1 MWKGLWVKLMISID
15 RLKEDVKYFKQCKKL
30 QSSIV
35 THDKYE
41 YFSNHLR
48 DHEFSI
54 LRIVGNC
61 NSYKDLPNFN
71 VLQMLEQI
79 KKRMLSYGR

>member
-1 MWKGLWVKLMISID
+1 MNSNQT
-15 RLKEDVKYFKQCKKL
+15 KEDIRYFKQCKKL
-30 QSSIV
+30 QLSIV

-79 KKRMLSYGR
+79 KKRMLSYEAK

>member
-1 MWKGLWVKLMISID
+1 MCHE
-15 RLKEDVKYFKQCKKL
+15 RLTMNSKQVKEDVKYFKQCKKL
-30 QSSIV
+30 QLSIV

-48 DHEFSI
+48 DYEFSI

-61 NSYKDLPNFN
+61 NSHKDLPNFN

-79 KKRMLSYGR
+79 KERMLSYGR

>member
-1 MWKGLWVKLMISID
+1 MTDKQI
-15 RLKEDVKYFKQCKKL
+15 KEDIKEDIKYLKQCKKL

-35 THDKYE
+35 THNKYE

-48 DHEFSI
+48 DWELSI
-54 LRIVGNC
+54 LQIVGNC
-61 NSYKDLPNFN
+61 NSYQDLPNFN

-79 KKRMLSYGR
+79 KKRMLSNDR

>member
-1 MWKGLWVKLMISID
+1 MTDKQI
-15 RLKEDVKYFKQCKKL
+15 KEDIKEEIKYFKQCKKL
-30 QSSIV
+30 QLSIV
-35 THDKYE
+35 THLKYE
-41 YFSNHLR
+41 YFSNHLT
-48 DHEFSI
+48 DLEESI

-79 KKRMLSYGR
+79 KKRMLSYDR

>member
-1 MWKGLWVKLMISID
+1 MNSKQV
-15 RLKEDVKYFKQCKKL
+15 KEDIKYFKQCKKL
-30 QSSIV
+30 QLSIV

-79 KKRMLSYGR
+79 KKRMLSYEAK

>member
-1 MWKGLWVKLMISID
+1 MVKENQNEVEI
-15 RLKEDVKYFKQCKKL
+15 L
-30 QSSIV
+30 QSIQNYL
-35 THDKYE
+35 TDLE
-41 YFSNHLR
+41 
-48 DHEFSI
+48 ESI

-79 KKRMLSYGR
+79 KKRMLSYDR

>member
-1 MWKGLWVKLMISID
+1 MANKQI
-15 RLKEDVKYFKQCKKL
+15 KEDIKYFKQCKKL

-41 YFSNHLR
+41 YFSNNLR

-79 KKRMLSYGR
+79 KKRMLSYGK

>member
-1 MWKGLWVKLMISID
+1 MTDKQT
-15 RLKEDVKYFKQCKKL
+15 KEDIKYLKQCKKL
-30 QSSIV
+30 QSFIV

-41 YFSNHLR
+41 YFSNNLR
-48 DHEFSI
+48 DYELSI
-54 LRIVGNC
+54 LQIVGNC

-79 KKRMLSYGR
+79 KKRMLSYDR

>member
-1 MWKGLWVKLMISID
+1 MENKQI
-15 RLKEDVKYFKQCKKL
+15 KEDIEYFKQCKKL

-79 KKRMLSYGR
+79 KKRMLSYGK

>member
-1 MWKGLWVKLMISID
+1 MTD
-15 RLKEDVKYFKQCKKL
+15 KEDIKYFNQCKKL
-30 QSSIV
+30 QLSIV

-48 DHEFSI
+48 DFELSI

-61 NSYKDLPNFN
+61 DSYNDLPNIDI
-71 VLQMLEQI
+71 LRMLEQF
-79 KKRMLSYGR
+79 KRRMLSYDR

>member
-1 MWKGLWVKLMISID
+1 MTD
-15 RLKEDVKYFKQCKKL
+15 KEDIKYFNQCKKL
-30 QSSIV
+30 QLSIV

-48 DHEFSI
+48 DFELSI

-61 NSYKDLPNFN
+61 DSYNDLPNFN
-71 VLQMLEQI
+71 ILRMLEQI
-79 KKRMLSYGR
+79 KRRMLSYDR

>member
-1 MWKGLWVKLMISID
+1 MISID

-30 QSSIV
+30 QLSIV

-48 DHEFSI
+48 DYEFSI

-79 KKRMLSYGR
+79 KKRMLSYEAK